1 MVWGSTCSGYGS
13 SHELLA
19 RFLRIIIILKWES
32 FLFAIPNM
40 PPRQTGEMA
49 MRVNAIIFII
59 LGKVIHSEAPFYEVC
74 KKSAKVSFFLA
85 ERYEEALC

>member
-1 MVWGSTCSGYGS
+1 
-13 SHELLA
+13 
-19 RFLRIIIILKWES
+19 
-32 FLFAIPNM
+32 M